1 MDQRAPTS
9 YKTHH
14 DNIAENVKKFANG
27 KFCKDEMQLK
37 MKCKTVERKLI
48 SDAKCTFLI
57 DAHSNSSFCAFK
69 FYFLSR
75 CSSISST
82 YICESVRQVNVL

>member
-48 SDAKCTFLI
+48 SNANCTFLI
-57 DAHSNSSFCAFK
+57 DAHFNSTFFIDAHLNFTSFLDAAYLTK
-69 FYFLSR
+69 GWM
-75 CSSISST
+75 
-82 YICESVRQVNVL
+82 